1 MVAIGS
7 IIMMGVNAL
16 IGIAVPI
23 LLAWWITRKRRA
35 SWRSVLTG
43 AGVFI
48 LFALILESLVHQVVL
63 KGPHGPAILGN
74 TLYYAIY
81 GGLMAGLFEET
92 GRFVCMKLV
101 LRRDPSAPRTAVA
114 YGIGHGGVEMLV
126 IFGVT
131 MVSNLTISVLMNA
144 GMIDTI
150 LATVPEANRAQVAGQ
165 FAQLETLGIS
175 ILLTGLWER
184 FSAIVLQIGLSVIV
198 WTAVRRGGRWLWL
211 FPAAILLHAL
221 VDAVAVLLMKSASML
236 VTEIVVCAVAV
247 AVAAIGWML
256 AKKFP
261 DDAVPSAEAV
271 PAAEAAQ
278 QPEAQ

>member
-1 MVAIGS
+1 
-7 IIMMGVNAL
+7 MMALNAL
-16 IGIAVPI
+16 IGFAVPI
-23 LLAWWITRKRRA
+23 ILAWWIIKKRKA
-35 SWRSVLTG
+35 SWQAVLTG

-48 LFALILESLVHQVVL
+48 VFALILESLVHQIVL
-63 KGPHGPAILGN
+63 KGPSGQVILGN

-92 GRFVCMKLV
+92 GRFITMKLV

-114 YGIGHGGVEMLV
+114 YGIGHGGFEMLMLL
-126 IFGVT
+126 GVT

-165 FAQLETLGIS
+165 FAQLETLGIGT
-175 ILLTGLWER
+175 LLTGLWER

-221 VDAVAVLLMKSASML
+221 VDAIAVLLMKSAGMV

-261 DDAVPSAEAV
+261 DDAAPGAAPAV
-271 PAAEAAQ
+271 EAA
-278 QPEAQ
+278 PTSEAQ

>member
-23 LLAWWITRKRRA
+23 VLACWITSKRKA

-63 KGPHGPAILGN
+63 KGPLGPSILGN
-74 TLYYAIY
+74 TLYYALY

-165 FAQLETLGIS
+165 FAQLETLGIGT
-175 ILLTGLWER
+175 LLTGLWER

-221 VDAVAVLLMKSASML
+221 VDAVAVLLMKSAGML

-256 AKKFP
+256 AKKIP
-261 DDAVPSAEAV
+261 DDAAPSAEAA